1 MMPTNT
7 LYIVV
12 GVLALLAIALFVI
25 SYFCFNDEDPDMD
38 WYDNYAVAERPHI
51 EPSPSPSPCKHT
63 GEKSLVCEWTVC
75 GCEKVNTYCDAC
87 GAMIKEGYVEC

>member
-38 WYDNYAVAERPHI
+38 WYDNYQVAERPHV
-51 EPSPSPSPCKHT
+51 ELHEQCSHT
-63 GEKSLVCEWTVC
+63 GETTHVVYWAAASIETIRTICDDC
-75 GCEKVNTYCDAC
+75 GETISTRIEN
-87 GAMIKEGYVEC
+87 